1 MPHIISSF
9 NLVTLVKLE
18 VILYT
23 FSGFLAEKNLKLK
36 ISLLLKLWTV
46 MEDFEEENPKTMCV
60 Y

>member
-23 FSGFLAEKNLKLK
+23 FSGFLAEKN
-36 ISLLLKLWTV
+36 
-46 MEDFEEENPKTMCV
+46 
-60 Y
+60 